1 MPTSTD
7 ARETPQGFRVT
18 GGLGGAFVNHCGPVF
33 GKLEDG
39 RLVLGFRVGRHHVN
53 PLEFCHGGML
63 ATFSDILLACSA
75 MYQPQARGR
84 ILPTISLQLDYLTAA
99 PLGAWVEGR
108 AEILRTTRSMIFSQG
123 LVTVDGDPAVRI
135 SCISKI
141 GPIVGDGQNSDP
153 LRILG
158 EA

>member
-1 MPTSTD
+1 
-7 ARETPQGFRVT
+7 
-18 GGLGGAFVNHCGPVF
+18 
-33 GKLEDG
+33 
-39 RLVLGFRVGRHHVN
+39 
-53 PLEFCHGGML
+53 
-63 ATFSDILLACSA
+63 